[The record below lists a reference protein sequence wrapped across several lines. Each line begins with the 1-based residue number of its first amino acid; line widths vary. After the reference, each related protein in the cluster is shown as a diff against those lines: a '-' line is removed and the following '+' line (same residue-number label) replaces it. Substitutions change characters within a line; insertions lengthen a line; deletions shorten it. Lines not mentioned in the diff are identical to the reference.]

1 MGIQNPKAFAIHR
14 ELQIEKSAQKKQT
27 NKQTKMDE
35 RFFDKF
41 LLRDAKLNFLQTCAR
56 FLALF

>member
-27 NKQTKMDE
+27 NKQKKWTND
-35 RFFDKF
+35 FSINSF
-41 LLRDAKLNFLQTCAR
+41 
-56 FLALF
+56 